1 MMRLQ
6 KRSTPIS
13 QISRVNLL
21 ATIVVFVVAPALLIW
36 WLKSYLPALVWWFMP
51 PIYGL
56 WLLHLFGVSGGDR
69 PNDSDA
75 KPAQPSEVIDQ
86 HVGALTPIA
95 EPASQASA
103 AQDTRPWQE
112 RVDAIER
119 NRPQPEATVSHELPF
134 HVSTASQPSE
144 PGQHARPPVDNELHE
159 HLQLLI
165 DAGEW
170 DAARSALQKEAYT
183 MPDASIAERLAFA
196 DYVKDFAA
204 LDPLFNSVLSIV
216 LPAVQ
221 ARPGIKQT
229 AVYALV
235 PDLDKETT
243 RYVLYYAHVL
253 ALIERKKKGSTYQ
266 LFPFVEGVSERWEEA
281 LSRKRAAADKS
292 EPTHKQIRAEMWAR
306 RLPQLQQS
314 IERRPYWQFRAA
326 GDSRDPPACKALD
339 GRVERYD
346 SAFWQTKAPWKCR
359 RLECRCT
366 VRAYSRE
373 EMAAKAIPIPD

>member
-1 MMRLQ
+1 MRIE
-6 KRSTPIS
+6 KGATPIN
-13 QISRVNLL
+13 QINRVNLI
-21 ATIVVFVVAPALLIW
+21 ATIAVFVVAPALVIW
-36 WLKSYLPALVWWFMP
+36 WLKSYLPVLIWWFLLP
-51 PIYGL
+51 LYVL
-56 WLLHLFGVSGGDR
+56 WLLHLFSFESSEIGSGTAVQNDLDATPGQPFSSPPVAISAPSVDR
-69 PNDSDA
+69 DA
-75 KPAQPSEVIDQ
+75 
-86 HVGALTPIA
+86 
-95 EPASQASA
+95 
-103 AQDTRPWQE
+103 RPWQE
-112 RVDAIER
+112 RVEEIER
-119 NRPQPEATVSHELPF
+119 NRPRSETTVSHELLF
-134 HVSTASQPSE
+134 QVSTASQQSE
-144 PGQHARPPVDNELHE
+144 PGQHARPPVDHELHE
-159 HLQLLI
+159 YLQLLI

-170 DAARSALQKEAYT
+170 DAARSALQKVAYT
-183 MPDASIAERLAFA
+183 MPDASVEERLAFA
-196 DYVKDFAA
+196 GYVKDFAA
-204 LDPLFNSVLSIV
+204 LDPLFNRVLSIV

-221 ARPGIKQT
+221 AQPGIKQT

-281 LSRKRAAADKS
+281 LSRKLAAADKS

-326 GDSRDPPACKALD
+326 GDLRDPPACKALD

>member
-1 MMRLQ
+1 
-6 KRSTPIS
+6 
-13 QISRVNLL
+13 VNNAKAVVSLCMLL
-21 ATIVVFVVAPALLIW
+21 VSF
-36 WLKSYLPALVWWFMP
+36 
-51 PIYGL
+51 GL
-56 WLLHLFGVSGGDR
+56 GWLLLGWWMLGIVMIGLAWHCISSNKA
-69 PNDSDA
+69 PPSTSHY
-75 KPAQPSEVIDQ
+75 KPPENPPSYPPPTGPTWQETVARIEAARQLEAPEV
-86 HVGALTPIA
+86 ARES
-95 EPASQASA
+95 EPTSSPRGC
-103 AQDTRPWQE
+103 QDTRPWHE
-112 RVDAIER
+112 RV
-119 NRPQPEATVSHELPF
+119 EA
-134 HVSTASQPSE
+134 

-183 MPDASIAERLAFA
+183 MPDASVAERLAFA

-204 LDPLFNSVLSIV
+204 LDPLFKSVLSIV

-221 ARPGIKQT
+221 AQPGIKQT

-281 LSRKRAAADKS
+281 LSKKLAAADKS
-292 EPTHKQIRAEMWAR
+292 EPTHKQMRAEMWAR

-314 IERRPYWQFRAA
+314 TERRPYWQFTAV
-326 GDSRDPPACKALD
+326 GDSRDPPACKALN

-346 SAFWQTKAPWKCR
+346 SAFWQNKAPWKCR

-366 VRAYSRE
+366 VRAYTQDELTARGI
-373 EMAAKAIPIPD
+373 AIPDEQEQP